1 MQSASAASDPPSTY
15 AGKHLTARQ
24 AMEFAYKAGFHTQ
37 KQLVTVTAIGLAESG
52 LVTGTRNWHPEFG
65 YRPASD
71 AIGVQGPA
79 AAWNGNRQMHSD
91 RGAWQISSHFWPQY
105 TDAQTDNPATAAKI
119 MFSISHSGT
128 DFSPWNTF
136 TAGDSAN
143 HTDGLGPIARA
154 VIADGGGNPVAP
166 APKPAVTKPK
176 PKAKPA
182 ATKPKAKPKA
192 KPADAEAEGQAG
204 RDQAEG
210 QAGRDH
216 AEAGRHDPRPERARR
231 RAATAG
237 GTTTAVTTT
246 GTTGITGNG
255 AGGATRRAVTD
266 SNWAFA
272 ATASLWRR
280 RGTRTSHA
288 RDACTAQALRSQA
301 REVVKGP
308 CVHHASARAKP
319 RLPRLPATA
328 RRFAHEK

>member
-1 MQSASAASDPPSTY
+1 MRSNGDKRTAQTLAAPGVRRARKLTGRIAIATLVLAVLGALMQSASAASDPPSTY

-154 VIADGGGNPVAP
+154 VIADGGGNPAAP
-166 APKPAVTKPK
+166 APKPAVTKPKAKPKAEPAATKPKAK

-192 KPADAEAEGQAG
+192 KPVATKPKPAVTIPDRSAPDDA
-204 RDQAEG
+204 RDG
-210 QAGRDH
+210 
-216 AEAGRHDPRPERARR
+216 GRHHHRR
-231 RAATAG
+231 HHHGHDRYYREW
-237 GTTTAVTTT
+237 
-246 GTTGITGNG
+246 
-255 AGGATRRAVTD
+255 TRWSD
-266 SNWAFA
+266 S
-272 ATASLWRR
+272 SRCHR
-280 RGTRTSHA
+280 
-288 RDACTAQALRSQA
+288 
-301 REVVKGP
+301 
-308 CVHHASARAKP
+308 
-319 RLPRLPATA
+319 
-328 RRFAHEK
+328 